1 MFDIQTIAISI
12 LLVALIVFIVFYLSK
27 GIKKKTKKDKDY
39 IYLSKKGSI
48 VFYVFL
54 LLLLVFFVVM
64 YIKWRIYLNV

>member
-1 MFDIQTIAISI
+1 MLDIQTIAISI

>member
-1 MFDIQTIAISI
+1 MLDIQAIAISI